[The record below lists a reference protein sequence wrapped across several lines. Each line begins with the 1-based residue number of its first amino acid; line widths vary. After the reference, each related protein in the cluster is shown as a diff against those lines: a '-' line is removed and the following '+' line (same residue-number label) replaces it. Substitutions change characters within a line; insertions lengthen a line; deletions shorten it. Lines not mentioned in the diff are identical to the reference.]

1 MQLTNKS
8 NLPAPVVNAVRRS
21 MREYDAGGSN
31 RTITQIIDSPR
42 KVALERGRE
51 DEVVV
56 DVVDQIAPLIGT
68 ALHKLAQLGADSAH
82 IAEER
87 IFINIDGWKISGQI
101 DLQHIDEDGFMAYDY
116 KYTGTVSLTN
126 GEPKIEWVNQA
137 NAYAYLIEKTKGI
150 PCKGLFV
157 VAFLRDRN
165 RARAEND
172 PNYPQADAV
181 LIPLPMWSFEDQEN
195 YVLERV
201 RLHKEAFRRL
211 TFGEELPLCTDE
223 ERWKRQ
229 DKWALMKEGRKS
241 AVKLYSSSEEANEAL
256 KEKHYVEHRPGET
269 IRCNNYC
276 PVKDWCDQFK
286 REVEEA

>member
-1 MQLTNKS
+1 
-8 NLPAPVVNAVRRS
+8 
-21 MREYDAGGSN
+21 
-31 RTITQIIDSPR
+31 
-42 KVALERGRE
+42 
-51 DEVVV
+51 
-56 DVVDQIAPLIGT
+56 
-68 ALHKLAQLGADSAH
+68 
-82 IAEER
+82 
-87 IFINIDGWKISGQI
+87 
-101 DLQHIDEDGFMAYDY
+101 MAFDY

-126 GEPKIEWVNQA
+126 GEPKSEWVNQA

-181 LIPLPMWSFEDQEN
+181 LVPIPMWSFEDQET

-211 TFGEELPLCTDE
+211 TFGEELPFCTDE

-241 AVKLYSSSEEANEAL
+241 AVKLYDSSEEANEAL
-256 KEKHYVEHRPGET
+256 KEKHYVEHRPGEA